1 MIFFE
6 PGRRKACRKRL
17 SNFLARLL
25 LLLYAF
31 SHLNNMKNRGSRGV
45 SSCGEQRKRGRERMD
60 RWMDRWERGER
71 SDRPVER
78 VRAGGQRYAY
88 RHTQRHAPNL
98 KFKFG
103 TSHGTASYTGYS
115 HARARAPLTYSWEC
129 VLGWRRRRVEEKRE
143 EKEHPTKRIY
153 ILVFTAVLSVNIVL
167 GDDNSTRCDPSST
180 SCPDLVSSIHDFYPR
195 IPE

>member
-45 SSCGEQRKRGRERMD
+45 SSCGEQGKRGRERMD
-60 RWMDRWERGER
+60 RWMYRWERGER

-115 HARARAPLTYSWEC
+115 HARASYVFVGVR
-129 VLGWRRRRVEEKRE
+129 VGVEEEEGRRE
-143 EKEHPTKRIY
+143 TRRKGTSDEKDIHPRFHRGPLRKHR
-153 ILVFTAVLSVNIVL
+153 
-167 GDDNSTRCDPSST
+167 
-180 SCPDLVSSIHDFYPR
+180 PR
-195 IPE
+195 GR

>member
-45 SSCGEQRKRGRERMD
+45 SSCGEQGKRGRERMD

-115 HARARAPLTYSWEC
+115 HARARARLLRIRGSACW
-129 VLGWRRRRVEEKRE
+129 GGGGGGSKRNAKKRNIRRKGY
-143 EKEHPTKRIY
+143 T
-153 ILVFTAVLSVNIVL
+153 
-167 GDDNSTRCDPSST
+167 SSF
-180 SCPDLVSSIHDFYPR
+180 SPRSSP
-195 IPE
+195 